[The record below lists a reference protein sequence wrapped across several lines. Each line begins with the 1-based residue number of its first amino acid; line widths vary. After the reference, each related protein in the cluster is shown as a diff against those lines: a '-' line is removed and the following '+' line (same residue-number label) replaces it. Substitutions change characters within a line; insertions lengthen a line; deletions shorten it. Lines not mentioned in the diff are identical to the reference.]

1 MLNRRLGIVYLL
13 MKKKNITAAELAARY
28 EVSVRTIYRDIEALS
43 MIGVPVYARKGKNGG
58 ISLMEQFVLDRL
70 MVTEEEQK
78 QILAA
83 LKSLEEVGAEKEQD
97 TFKRLGDFFKVQ
109 PPNWIAIDFSDW
121 SGKHQVLF
129 EDVRRAILENRVLC
143 FDYYGQNGEMSQ
155 RTVEPVQLLFKEYT
169 WYLRAFCRDRK
180 AMRLFKLLRMKRIE
194 VRPESFAL
202 EAGRYME
209 AEPQEETVP
218 NDEEKPHEKPW
229 ADDAV
234 KVVDKRAADKAA
246 VLEVRI
252 AKSEAYR
259 VYDRF
264 EEEEITVL
272 EDGSFL
278 IKLDWIQ
285 DDWFW
290 GLLLSFGSAAE
301 IIAPKGAREEMYGR
315 IRKMAALY
323 EAKNK

>member
-1 MLNRRLGIVYLL
+1 MLNRRLGIVYVL
-13 MKKKNITAAELAARY
+13 MKKKSVTAAELAARY

-43 MIGVPVYARKGKNGG
+43 MIGVPIYARKGKNGG

-83 LKSLEEVGAEKEQD
+83 LKSLEEVGAGREQD

-121 SGKHQVLF
+121 SGKHQALF

-169 WYLRAFCRDRK
+169 WYLRAFCRDRN

-202 EAGRYME
+202 EAERHEE
-209 AEPQEETVP
+209 AEPYEEA
-218 NDEEKPHEKPW
+218 EPHEKLR
-229 ADDAV
+229 ADDTVKAV
-234 KVVDKRAADKAA
+234 DREADKAS
-246 VLEVRI
+246 VLEVHI

-278 IKLDWIQ
+278 IKLDWIR
-285 DDWFW
+285 DDWLW

-301 IIAPKGAREEMYGR
+301 VIAPKEAREEMYGR
-315 IRKMAALY
+315 IRKMAAVY
-323 EAKNK
+323 EK

>member
-1 MLNRRLGIVYLL
+1 MLNRRLGIVYVL
-13 MKKKNITAAELAARY
+13 MKKKSVTAAELAARY

-43 MIGVPVYARKGKNGG
+43 MIGVPIYARKGKNGG

-83 LKSLEEVGAEKEQD
+83 LKSLEEVGVGREQD
-97 TFKRLGDFFKVQ
+97 TFKRLEDFFKVQ

-169 WYLRAFCRDRK
+169 WYLRAFCRDRN

-194 VRPESFAL
+194 VRSEGFVL
-202 EAGRYME
+202 EAERHKE
-209 AEPQEETVP
+209 AVW
-218 NDEEKPHEKPW
+218 NEKAEPHEKLR
-229 ADDAV
+229 ADEAV
-234 KVVDKRAADKAA
+234 KAVDREADKAA

-278 IKLDWIQ
+278 VKLDWIR
-285 DDWFW
+285 DDWLW

-301 IIAPKGAREEMYGR
+301 VIAPKRAREEMYGR
-315 IRKMAALY
+315 IRKMAAVY
-323 EAKNK
+323 EK